1 MSSRVAT
8 SCSSTQ
14 LASTPSSGAGSS
26 IGRWVWLP
34 LFGMIVRYCPAS
46 SPNRVM
52 HPPDEVDPVARQH
65 PEVIARPVVVSAGSA
80 ISTCRVDRSDGLV
93 SSRLT
98 DQLAVAE
105 HPRGPRPG
113 TT

>member
-14 LASTPSSGAGSS
+14 LASTPSNGAGSS

-46 SPNRVM
+46 SPKRAITRRM
-52 HPPDEVDPVARQH
+52 RSIPLR
-65 PEVIARPVVVSAGSA
+65 GS
-80 ISTCRVDRSDGLV
+80 T
-93 SSRLT
+93 
-98 DQLAVAE
+98 
-105 HPRGPRPG
+105 PR
-113 TT
+113 

>member
-46 SPNRVM
+46 
-52 HPPDEVDPVARQH
+52 
-65 PEVIARPVVVSAGSA
+65 RPKRA
-80 ISTCRVDRSDGLV
+80 ITRRMRSIPLRGN
-93 SSRLT
+93 T
-98 DQLAVAE
+98 
-105 HPRGPRPG
+105 PR
-113 TT
+113 